1 MSHTITQPSN
11 LSSINKNLLIKGHL
25 IKGHPSKE
33 TLELANKIPIDGQT
47 LITPIDGPAV
57 ITPTVVNPNQEGTTA
72 AFGGTAGIPKT
83 FKPAEPS
90 QPSQIFPSVYNNTY
104 DTDGTDN
111 ILKKDT
117 IFSFSD
123 YNKIM
128 LSKETNNLQFLQDK
142 ANQNLL
148 QKANNARFYNLS
160 LSEIVNRTVLVVVAI
175 FNDILYLMKP
185 EEKKKRRDMNY
196 QDLSSIYAK
205 VFLRNDRMIYFGVFL
220 IFISLLFMVVFLS
233 S

>member
-1 MSHTITQPSN
+1 M
-11 LSSINKNLLIKGHL
+11 
-25 IKGHPSKE
+25 
-33 TLELANKIPIDGQT
+33 
-47 LITPIDGPAV
+47 AV
-57 ITPTVVNPNQEGTTA
+57 VHHSFSTV
-72 AFGGTAGIPKT
+72 KT
-83 FKPAEPS
+83 FSKS
-90 QPSQIFPSVYNNTY
+90 
-104 DTDGTDN
+104 G
-111 ILKKDT
+111 
-117 IFSFSD
+117 FSD

-128 LSKETNNLQFLQDK
+128 LSKETDNLQKLQDK

-196 QDLSSIYAK
+196 QDLAGIYAK